1 VSVGV
6 YTQVA
11 FGGNCWGR
19 VVCVWSR
26 GKLGNSSSSSATA
39 NRSHQEEE
47 EEQQPVETTE
57 SRRGVSGSD
66 ESTASTSNAQRT
78 VSAPHHLP
86 VISSPPQRVFSED
99 THSLERQVA
108 EHRRTRETSGD
119 SFGTPHHSR
128 RGFAEVFRR
137 LRVKSEEKQGT
148 PRSSPRTNHDR
159 LLSGERGRP
168 LDKRNHR
175 TTTSRHTNSE
185 ELSSNNEAHPKA
197 REASRCL
204 KEEEEDG
211 RRRRKLM
218 EGPKPP
224 PPPPLVPESTAV
236 YELVSEDE
244 KEDICPTCL
253 EPYTEE
259 NPKITAKC
267 GHTFHL
273 SCIYEWLERSQYCPV
288 CASIMEFQEN

>member
-1 VSVGV
+1 VSVDV

-108 EHRRTRETSGD
+108 EHRRTRETSGGMFVVFFCVCFLGLMIGLVD

-148 PRSSPRTNHDR
+148 PRSSPRTNHVGC
-159 LLSGERGRP
+159 S
-168 LDKRNHR
+168 
-175 TTTSRHTNSE
+175 
-185 ELSSNNEAHPKA
+185 
-197 REASRCL
+197 
-204 KEEEEDG
+204 
-211 RRRRKLM
+211 
-218 EGPKPP
+218 
-224 PPPPLVPESTAV
+224 
-236 YELVSEDE
+236 
-244 KEDICPTCL
+244 
-253 EPYTEE
+253 
-259 NPKITAKC
+259 
-267 GHTFHL
+267 
-273 SCIYEWLERSQYCPV
+273 
-288 CASIMEFQEN
+288 

>member
-1 VSVGV
+1 MGTMMGGGHVERKQRKHLLLLICDPIEKRGGCYFKNMCLLEATRISSDSV
-6 YTQVA
+6 
-11 FGGNCWGR
+11 
-19 VVCVWSR
+19 
-26 GKLGNSSSSSATA
+26 
-39 NRSHQEEE
+39 NRSHR
-47 EEQQPVETTE
+47 EQADIGVNGSQGSPAVTTQSTETT
-57 SRRGVSGSD
+57 
-66 ESTASTSNAQRT
+66 T
-78 VSAPHHLP
+78 H
-86 VISSPPQRVFSED
+86 ISSVGSPPQRVFSED

-119 SFGTPHHSR
+119 TFGTPQNSR

-137 LRVKSEEKQGT
+137 LRPKADEKPRT
-148 PRSSPRTNHDR
+148 PRSSPRTNNDVAA
-159 LLSGERGRP
+159 
-168 LDKRNHR
+168 
-175 TTTSRHTNSE
+175 SRHRHNTNRSNQDWGV
-185 ELSSNNEAHPKA
+185 SS
-197 REASRCL
+197 RETVPLVVSGSDC
-204 KEEEEDG
+204 G
-211 RRRRKLM
+211 YKL

-273 SCIYEWLERSQYCPV
+273 SCIYEWLERSRYCPV
-288 CASIMEFQEN
+288 CANIMEFEENNI